1 MNILVTGSE
10 GFIAKNLI
18 VQLKNLKCNIIK
30 FNKNHNVK
38 DLENK
43 ILKSDFIF
51 HLAGENRSNNNKD
64 FFKNNVNLSK
74 KISEIIISK
83 KLNKKIIFSSSTQ
96 VLKNKKSIYAKT
108 KLMAEK
114 ELTKCTKKTNSVISI
129 YRLPNIYGKWSKEN
143 YNSVFATFAYNI
155 SRSKNIRIF
164 NSKNKLKLI
173 YIDDL
178 VDLFLQECKFNK
190 KNKIKHI
197 KNYILIT
204 PKKLAE
210 ILMYFQINRTWFGI
224 KNVDTFVL
232 KKMYS
237 SFLTYA
243 PPSKYVYKLKKKEDH
258 RGYFTEFLKMG
269 NSGQISYFTI
279 KKGKIRGMHYHNTK
293 IEKFLILKGK
303 AKFKFK
309 NLINDKTKTYILKEN
324 EHKVI
329 ETVPGWIH
337 TIKNIGMETVFGII
351 WANEEF
357 KINKSDTYYVQE

>member
-18 VQLKNLKCNIIK
+18 LELNNLKYNIIK
-30 FNKNHNVK
+30 FDKKNNIN

-43 ILKSDFIF
+43 ILKSDLIF
-51 HLAGENRSNNNKD
+51 HLAGENRSHNNKD

-83 KLNKKIIFSSSTQ
+83 KLNKKIVFSSSTQ
-96 VLKNKKSIYAKT
+96 VLNNDKSIYSKT
-108 KLMAEK
+108 KSMAEK
-114 ELTKCTKKTNSVISI
+114 ELIKCTKKTNSVISI
-129 YRLPNIYGKWSKEN
+129 YRIPNVFGKWSKEN
-143 YNSVFATFAYNI
+143 YNSVFATFAHNI
-155 SRSKNIRIF
+155 SRSKKIKIF
-164 NSKNKLKLI
+164 NSKSKLKLI

-178 VDLFLQECKFNK
+178 IDLFLQECKLNT
-190 KNKIKHI
+190 KNQI
-197 KNYILIT
+197 KNIKNFILIT

-210 ILMYFQINRTWFGI
+210 ILKYFQINRTWFGI
-224 KNVDTFVL
+224 KNIDTLVL

-243 PPSKYVYKLKKKEDH
+243 PPNKFVYKLKKKEDH

-279 KKGKIRGMHYHNTK
+279 KKGKLRGMHFHNTK
-293 IEKFLILKGK
+293 VEKFLILKGK
-303 AKFKFK
+303 AKFEFQ
-309 NLINDKTKTYILKEN
+309 NLINDKVKTYILKEN

-337 TIKNIGMETVFGII
+337 TIKNIGKDTVFGII

-357 KINKSDTYYVQE
+357 KINKSDTYYVQ

>member
-1 MNILVTGSE
+1 
-10 GFIAKNLI
+10 
-18 VQLKNLKCNIIK
+18 
-30 FNKNHNVK
+30 
-38 DLENK
+38 
-43 ILKSDFIF
+43 
-51 HLAGENRSNNNKD
+51 
-64 FFKNNVNLSK
+64 
-74 KISEIIISK
+74 
-83 KLNKKIIFSSSTQ
+83 
-96 VLKNKKSIYAKT
+96 
-108 KLMAEK
+108 MAEK
-114 ELTKCTKKTNSVISI
+114 VLTKCTKKTNSVISI
-129 YRLPNIYGKWSKEN
+129 YRIPNVYGKWSKEN

-155 SRSKNIRIF
+155 SRSKKVRVF

-178 VDLFLQECKFNK
+178 VDLFLQECKLK
-190 KNKIKHI
+190 KQNKIKNI
-197 KNYILIT
+197 KNFILIK

-210 ILMYFQINRTWFGI
+210 ILKYFQINRTWFGI
-224 KNVDTFVL
+224 KDVETLVL

-243 PPSKYVYKLKKKEDH
+243 PPSKYVYYLKKKEDH

-279 KKGKIRGMHYHNTK
+279 KKGKSRGMHYHNTK
-293 IEKFLILKGK
+293 VEKFLILKGK
-303 AKFKFK
+303 AKFKFQ
-309 NLINDKTKTYILKEN
+309 NLINNKIKTYILKEN